1 MKRNIAFAIALAL
14 ILGGAVMQASAQP
27 TATFDEFK
35 TAFVDFSD
43 ALAGTLNLNSTIG
56 NTWSDGWIGGFPHF
70 GAGLA
75 LGYTFAGKDA
85 SQALVSAIGQTLPS
99 ELENLG
105 VPIPA
110 VAATAKIG
118 LPFLPVDVGLKA
130 GIIPQSVGDKLEG
143 LYGVKTDYKNVGISL
158 RGALVKE
165 KLILPEISLG
175 VSGNYLTGK
184 VSAPV
189 GSSQQLTVP
198 TGESLTFTQPNVALE
213 WETKTLDLN
222 LQVSKKILLILTPY
236 AGVGY
241 TIGSSDVKGGLQ
253 SSYVYNDGGTGT
265 TEADFLAALESQGY
279 DVSSTG
285 FLYSTTSKEPTFRI
299 YGGLS
304 LNILVALDLQMMYVP
319 ATKNLGGSLT
329 ARIQL

>member
-14 ILGGAVMQASAQP
+14 LIGGAAMPAVAQ

-56 NTWSDGWIGGFPHF
+56 NSWSDGWIGGFPHF

-75 LGYTFAGKDA
+75 LGSTFAGKDA
-85 SQALVSAIGQTLPS
+85 SQALLSAIGQTLPS

-165 KLILPEISLG
+165 KLLIPEISLG

-189 GSSQQLTVP
+189 GTSQIITDG
-198 TGESLTFTQPNVALE
+198 TNTLTFSQPNLALE
-213 WETKTLDLN
+213 WATKTLDIN
-222 LQVSKKILLILTPY
+222 AQISKKILLILTPY

-241 TIGSSDVKGGLQ
+241 TIGSSEVKGGLDSQ
-253 SSYVYNDGGTGT
+253 MVYTGPD
-265 TEADFLAALESQGY
+265 EAAFIAALESQGY

-285 FLYSTTSKEPTFRI
+285 FLYSTTSKEPTFRV

>member
-1 MKRNIAFAIALAL
+1 MKRKIAFAIVIAL
-14 ILGGAVMQASAQP
+14 IFGGAAMPAAAQ
-27 TATFDEFK
+27 TETVDISDFK
-35 TAFVDFSD
+35 VAFEEFSD

-75 LGYTFAGKDA
+75 LGSTFAGKDA
-85 SQALVSAIGQTLPS
+85 SQALITAIGQNLPS

-143 LYGVKTDYKNVGISL
+143 LYGVKTEYKNVGISL

-175 VSGNYLTGK
+175 VSGNYLTGR
-184 VSAPV
+184 VAAPV
-189 GSSQQLTVP
+189 GDSQEITLPSMAPVIYSQP
-198 TGESLTFTQPNVALE
+198 TLALE
-213 WETKTLDLN
+213 WETKTIDITA
-222 LQVSKKILLILTPY
+222 QVSKKVLLILTPY

-241 TIGSSDVKGGLQ
+241 TLGSSDVKGGVSATPNRQLTQ
-253 SSYVYNDGGTGT
+253 GEKD
-265 TEADFLAALESQGY
+265 ALAAAGY
-279 DVSSTG
+279 GDFDFTDQG

>member
-1 MKRNIAFAIALAL
+1 MKRNIAFAIVIAL
-14 ILGGAVMQASAQP
+14 ILGGVAMPAVAQ

-75 LGYTFAGKDA
+75 LGSTFAGKDA
-85 SQALVSAIGQTLPS
+85 SQALVSAIGQTQPS

-110 VAATAKIG
+110 VAATAQIG

-158 RGALVKE
+158 RGAVLKE
-165 KLILPEISLG
+165 KLILPEIALG
-175 VSGNYLTGK
+175 LSANYLSGS
-184 VSAPV
+184 VAAPI
-189 GSSQQLTVP
+189 GSSQTVG
-198 TGESLTFTQPNVALE
+198 TVTFSQPMLDLA
-213 WETKTLDLN
+213 WTTKTLDLTA
-222 LQVSKKILLILTPY
+222 QVSKKLLLILTPY

-241 TIGSSDVKGGLQ
+241 TLGSSEVKGG
-253 SSYVYNDGGTGT
+253 
-265 TEADFLAALESQGY
+265 
-279 DVSSTG
+279 VSSETNLNAGQISDLEAAGFEVGDTG

>member
-1 MKRNIAFAIALAL
+1 MKRNIAFAIVIAL
-14 ILGGAVMQASAQP
+14 ILGGVAMPAVAQ

-75 LGYTFAGKDA
+75 LGSTFAGKDA
-85 SQALVSAIGQTLPS
+85 SQALVSAIGQTQPS

-158 RGALVKE
+158 RGAVLKE
-165 KLILPEISLG
+165 KLILPEIALG
-175 VSGNYLTGK
+175 LSANYLSGS
-184 VSAPV
+184 VAAPI
-189 GSSQQLTVP
+189 GSSQTVG
-198 TGESLTFTQPNVALE
+198 TVTFSQPMLDLA
-213 WETKTLDLN
+213 WTTKTLDLTA
-222 LQVSKKILLILTPY
+222 QVSKKLLLILTPY

-241 TIGSSDVKGGLQ
+241 TLGSSEVKGG
-253 SSYVYNDGGTGT
+253 
-265 TEADFLAALESQGY
+265 
-279 DVSSTG
+279 VSSETNLNAGQISDLEAAGFEVGDTG

>member
-1 MKRNIAFAIALAL
+1 MKRKIAFAIVIAL
-14 ILGGAVMQASAQP
+14 IFGGAAMPAIAQP
-27 TATFDEFK
+27 TASFEQFK

-75 LGYTFAGKDA
+75 LGSTFAGKDA

-143 LYGVKTDYKNVGISL
+143 LYGVKTEYKNVGISL

-189 GSSQQLTVP
+189 GSDQELTIP
-198 TGESLTFTQPNVALE
+198 TSGNPVIFNQPMLDLE
-213 WETKTLDLN
+213 WTTKTLDFTA
-222 LQVSKKILLILTPY
+222 QVSKKILLILTPY
-236 AGVGY
+236 IGAGY
-241 TIGSSDVKGGLQ
+241 TIGTSDVSGGLTATVDD
-253 SSYVYNDGGTGT
+253 S
-265 TEADFLAALESQGY
+265 ALVASDYTWLSDNGIVLSDQ
-279 DVSSTG
+279 G
-285 FLYSTTSKEPTFRI
+285 FLYSTTSKDPTFRI